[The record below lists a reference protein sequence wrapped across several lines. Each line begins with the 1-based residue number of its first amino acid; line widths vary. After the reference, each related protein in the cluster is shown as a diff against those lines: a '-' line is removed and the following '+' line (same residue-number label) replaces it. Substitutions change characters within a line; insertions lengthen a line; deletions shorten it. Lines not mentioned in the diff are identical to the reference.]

1 MTYSRRVVD
10 DALDV
15 FIREL
20 PAVLLDGPKGVGKTA
35 TALERANTIFRL
47 DDRSQLQIVEA
58 DPDGILLQ
66 PGPILIDEWQRFPP
80 IWDAIKRHVDSPNP
94 KGPFIMTGSAYVPG
108 AQIHSGSGRI
118 HDVRMRPMTLMER
131 GVANPTVSL
140 RSLAE
145 GRKEVGGVI
154 QNFGLVEYVNEI
166 VASGFPGI
174 RKLSPRARTAQLDSY
189 LANIV
194 QKDFGEAGYSVRKP
208 EAVSAWLK
216 AYAAA
221 TATTTSFEKIR
232 DASNPGNDSTP
243 ARNTVTAYAEV
254 LQMLR
259 ILDDVPAW
267 IPGNNFLSELGQ
279 FPKHHLV
286 DPALAARALGM
297 TPQRLLSGDPGQ
309 IVFPR
314 EGTLLGAL
322 YESLATLCIR
332 VFAQAMDAKLSH
344 LRTKDTRHE
353 VDLILVTDS
362 GKILGIEVKLA
373 PAVKDDDVKHLI
385 WLREKANADVEDLI
399 VITTGDT
406 AFRRRD
412 GVAVIPLALLG
423 P

>member
-1 MTYSRRVVD
+1 
-10 DALDV
+10 
-15 FIREL
+15 
-20 PAVLLDGPKGVGKTA
+20 
-35 TALERANTIFRL
+35 
-47 DDRSQLQIVEA
+47 
-58 DPDGILLQ
+58 
-66 PGPILIDEWQRFPP
+66 
-80 IWDAIKRHVDSPNP
+80 
-94 KGPFIMTGSAYVPG
+94 
-108 AQIHSGSGRI
+108 
-118 HDVRMRPMTLMER
+118 MTLMER

-208 EAVSAWLK
+208 EAVTAWLK

-243 ARNTVTAYAEV
+243 ARNTVTAYTEV